1 MFGKEK
7 KATNDNYDLNEHK
20 DETPVIVETAVNPV
34 DTSGPGSVIGP
45 TLTFKG
51 EISADEDLVIE
62 GTIEGTIA
70 HHKHSLTIGKE
81 GRVQADIRAR
91 LIAVEGTMQG
101 DLHGDEAVILR
112 SSARV
117 SGNIFTP
124 RIVIEDGAVFTG
136 SVTMGDERADMPEIR
151 EAV

>member
-1 MFGKEK
+1 MFNKNKHEEK
-7 KATNDNYDLNEHK
+7 
-20 DETPVIVETAVNPV
+20 PVIETIDASLVANDSAVIPV
-34 DTSGPGSVIGP
+34 DASGLGSVIGR

-62 GTIEGTIA
+62 GTIVGSIA
-70 HHKHSLTIGKE
+70 HHEHSLTIGIE
-81 GRVQADIRAR
+81 GRVQADIHAR
-91 LIAVEGTMQG
+91 LIAVEGKMDG

-117 SGNIFTP
+117 AGNIFAP
-124 RIVIEDGAVFTG
+124 RVVIEDGANFTG
-136 SVTMGDERADMPEIR
+136 SITMGDEKAVAPDIR

>member
-1 MFGKEK
+1 MFKKNKNEK
-7 KATNDNYDLNEHK
+7 IHETE
-20 DETPVIVETAVNPV
+20 ETPGAVDTVARPV
-34 DTSGPGSVIGP
+34 DASGLGSVIGP

-62 GTIEGTIA
+62 GTIVGSIA
-70 HHKHSLTIGKE
+70 HHKHNLTIGKE
-81 GRVQADIRAR
+81 GRVQADIHAR
-91 LIAVEGTMQG
+91 LIAVEGSMEG

-117 SGNIFTP
+117 AGNIFAP
-124 RIVIEDGAVFTG
+124 RLVIEDGAVFTG
-136 SVTMGDERADMPEIR
+136 SVAMGGAAAAAPDIR

>member
-7 KATNDNYDLNEHK
+7 KAK
-20 DETPVIVETAVNPV
+20 DDEINVIDKTDARPAIAETAVKSV
-34 DTSGPGSVIGP
+34 DASGPGSVIGP

-81 GRVQADIRAR
+81 GRVRADIHAR

-117 SGNIFTP
+117 TGNIFTP
-124 RIVIEDGAVFTG
+124 RVVIEDGAVFTG
-136 SVTMGDERADMPEIR
+136 SVTMGDERSGMPEIR